1 MGNSWDSRVTNQAS
15 QQMSV
20 TWVRL
25 MVQTFEGAG
34 LNSQALFNQ
43 LGLEHSRL
51 TDSNATFSQDELS
64 GLWQLASQQ
73 SGNPAIGLLMASS
86 PVISVFNEL
95 SFGILASETMQHA
108 LQRLI
113 RYQRLIGEAMDFSLV
128 DEDGGHRFII
138 NSHNHKNTLAYEGF
152 DAALAII
159 LANVRWVSQ
168 IEFTPIEI
176 TLFHPQPKNTQ
187 PYDQLFCCPVKYNT
201 PVTSVLIAHADFVRP
216 SPMGNKGISD
226 KHDLELNQSITELE
240 KGGLS
245 EQVLRHLKKH
255 WQGQEP
261 RIEDLARQFNMSKR
275 TFQRHLK
282 EQGHTFLNL
291 VDQTRQALALE
302 YIQQKSLTLQQ
313 VSHALA
319 FSEHGNFY
327 RAFKRWYGLT
337 PKQYRDE
344 LTNKQHL

>member
-1 MGNSWDSRVTNQAS
+1 MA
-15 QQMSV
+15 V

-25 MVQTFEGAG
+25 MVQTFEGTG
-34 LNSQALFNQ
+34 LDSQALFNQ

-95 SFGILASETMQHA
+95 SFGILASETLQHA

-113 RYQRLIGEAMDFSLV
+113 RFQRLIGEAMDFSLV

-138 NSHNHKNTLAYEGF
+138 NSHGHKNTLAYEGF

-187 PYDQLFCCPVKYNT
+187 PYDELFCCPVKRPKLRYSLPTTITCAPRPWATKASRTNT
-201 PVTSVLIAHADFVRP
+201 T
-216 SPMGNKGISD
+216 
-226 KHDLELNQSITELE
+226 
-240 KGGLS
+240 
-245 EQVLRHLKKH
+245 
-255 WQGQEP
+255 
-261 RIEDLARQFNMSKR
+261 
-275 TFQRHLK
+275 
-282 EQGHTFLNL
+282 
-291 VDQTRQALALE
+291 
-302 YIQQKSLTLQQ
+302 
-313 VSHALA
+313 
-319 FSEHGNFY
+319 
-327 RAFKRWYGLT
+327 
-337 PKQYRDE
+337 
-344 LTNKQHL
+344 

>member
-1 MGNSWDSRVTNQAS
+1 
-15 QQMSV
+15 
-20 TWVRL
+20 
-25 MVQTFEGAG
+25 
-34 LNSQALFNQ
+34 
-43 LGLEHSRL
+43 
-51 TDSNATFSQDELS
+51 
-64 GLWQLASQQ
+64 
-73 SGNPAIGLLMASS
+73 MASS

-113 RYQRLIGEAMDFSLV
+113 RFQRLIGEAMDFSLE
-128 DEDGGHRFII
+128 DEDSGHRFII
-138 NSHNHKNTLAYEGF
+138 NSHGHQNALAYEGF

-187 PYDQLFCCPVKYNT
+187 PYDELFCCPVKYNT
-201 PVTSVLIAHADFVRP
+201 AQTSVLIAHDDYVRP
-216 SPMGNKGISD
+216 SPMGNKGISE

-240 KGGLS
+240 KGSLS
-245 EQVLRHLKKH
+245 EQVLRSMKTH

-275 TFQRHLK
+275 TFQRRLK

-302 YIQQKSLTLQQ
+302 YIQQKPLTLQQ

-337 PKQYRDE
+337 PKQYRDR
-344 LTNKQHL
+344 LTNK